1 MEGEH
6 VLTSELTMLPTPGHT
21 PGHMSIAISS
31 QGEQGLVLGDVLH
44 NTVQIENTDWVSRAD
59 IDPDTTRVTRRNMMD
74 RLERDG
80 IPVAAVH
87 LASPG
92 FGRIV
97 RTEGRRYWQAI

>member
-1 MEGEH
+1 
-6 VLTSELTMLPTPGHT
+6 
-21 PGHMSIAISS
+21 MSLMISS
-31 QGEQGLVLGDVLH
+31 QGQQGLVLGDVLH

-59 IDPDTTRVTRRNMMD
+59 IDPEQTRITRRDLME

-97 RTEGRRYWQAI
+97 RLNNRRQWQAL